1 MTYKITYYTRRRAR
15 VLGVAVRRSTKK
27 NKKIDIIKNGKVVA
41 SVGDSRYKDYP
52 SLIRTEGKEKAD
64 KRRRLYKM
72 RHNKYRHKK
81 GTPSYY
87 ADQLLW

>member
-1 MTYKITYYTRRRAR
+1 MTYIISSYTRRRAR

-52 SLIRTEGKEKAD
+52 SLIRTASI
-64 KRRRLYKM
+64 LT
-72 RHNKYRHKK
+72 H
-81 GTPSYY
+81 
-87 ADQLLW
+87 

>member
-1 MTYKITYYTRRRAR
+1 M
-15 VLGVAVRRSTKK
+15 
-27 NKKIDIIKNGKVVA
+27 VA

>member
-1 MTYKITYYTRRRAR
+1 MTYIISSYTRRRAR
-15 VLGVAVRRSTKK
+15 VLGVAVRRSTTK
-27 NKKIDIIKNGKVVA
+27 NKKIDIIKNGKEVVA

-52 SLIRTEGKEKAD
+52 SLIRTKGKEKAD

-81 GTPSYY
+81 
-87 ADQLLW
+87 